1 MWPFKKKHLPI
12 ETLDDDNHKWSI
24 AEAKGNGGQ
33 MIVRFNETAR
43 SWAKHPALDI
53 RVGFA
58 VPLKQANPDGLPDP
72 EENQELSLVEDSI
85 LSHDRKLGPSVQ
97 VLAITTGTFKEF
109 VFYVGNAAGIADVHK
124 QIMSDVT
131 SHEVQCVAE
140 RDPKWSVYDVFAK
153 SA

>member
-1 MWPFKKKHLPI
+1 MWPFKKHLPI

-24 AEAKGNGGQ
+24 VEAKGNGGP
-33 MIVRFNETAR
+33 MIVRFNETAK
-43 SWAKHPALDI
+43 SWARHPALDI

-58 VPLKQANPDGLPDP
+58 VPFKAPNPDGQPVP
-72 EENQELSLVEDSI
+72 EEDQGLSLIEDSI
-85 LSHDRKLGPSVQ
+85 LSHVRKLGPSVQ

-124 QIMSDVT
+124 QIVSDVT

-140 RDPKWSVYDVFAK
+140 RDPKWSVYDAFAK

>member
-1 MWPFKKKHLPI
+1 
-12 ETLDDDNHKWSI
+12 
-24 AEAKGNGGQ
+24 
-33 MIVRFNETAR
+33 MIVRFNETAK

-58 VPLKQANPDGLPDP
+58 VPLKQANPDGLPVP

-85 LSHDRKLGPSVQ
+85 LSQVRKLGPSIQ

-131 SHEVQCVAE
+131 SLEVQCVAE

-153 SA
+153 FA

>member
-1 MWPFKKKHLPI
+1 MWPFKKHLPI

-24 AEAKGNGGQ
+24 ARAKGSDGL
-33 MIVRFNETAR
+33 MIVRFNETAK

-58 VPLKQANPDGLPDP
+58 VPLNQASLNGLPEP
-72 EENQELSLVEDSI
+72 EENQQLSLVEDTI
-85 LSHDRKLGPSVQ
+85 LSHVQKLAPSVQ

-109 VFYVGNAAGIADVHK
+109 VFYVGNAAGIADVHQ
-124 QIMSDVT
+124 QIKSDVT
-131 SHEVQCVAE
+131 TRDVQCIAE

-153 SA
+153 PA